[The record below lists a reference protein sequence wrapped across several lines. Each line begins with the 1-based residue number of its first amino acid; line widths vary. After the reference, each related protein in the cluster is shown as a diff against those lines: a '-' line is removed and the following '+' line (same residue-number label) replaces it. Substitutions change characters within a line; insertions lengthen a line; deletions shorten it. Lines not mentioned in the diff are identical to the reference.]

1 MKKAQLPL
9 CIFLLLTTFLSG
21 AAEESRSVTIRRVK
35 RAVVR
40 IITYDGQD
48 RPLLQA
54 SGFFVTPE
62 RIATT
67 AHVINGASRALIE
80 TFDGRT
86 YAVQGIVA
94 FDEESDVALLQISA
108 SSSEMT
114 TTLKISERVPS
125 EGEEIILVSNP
136 QGFAWKTTK
145 GSVLTLWNFQERGDL
160 LRITAAI
167 SPGSSGGPVV
177 NRAGEV
183 VAIAAMHIVSS
194 EDFNFAVPCTSFSN
208 LRPRQLQPLRSL
220 VEQPEPPAASGRF

>member
-1 MKKAQLPL
+1 MA
-9 CIFLLLTTFLSG
+9 TFLSG
-21 AAEESRSVTIRRVK
+21 AAEESRSGTIRRVK

-40 IITYDGQD
+40 ITTYDGQD

-67 AHVINGASRALIE
+67 AHVINGASRAQIE

-108 SSSEMT
+108 SSLEI

-145 GSVLTLWNFQERGDL
+145 GSVVTLWNFQERGDL

-183 VAIAAMHIVSS
+183 VAVAAMHIVSS
-194 EDFNFAVPCTSFSN
+194 EDFNLAVPCTSFSN
-208 LRPRQLQPLRSL
+208 LRLGPPQPLRSL
-220 VEQPEPPAASGRF
+220 VEQSEPPACRRRF